1 MGLKIYGSPW
11 QPDFSQSAFS
21 LQRGDQLRNKWEWP
35 SHTHTH
41 LFNNQSFKVYICFF
55 AKVVEDS
62 WGCPSVSLPRPSS
75 WGWRPLQWL
84 GGESRWQKVKVA
96 ECKRLSFFLM
106 RKNMAWGEEQRL
118 WKEFFATSSKFSVS
132 VIWLWRI
139 AFIFF
144 LAGCED
150 LLKIVTKVVQPKL
163 HIFGLIYEGG
173 KFWNYKIA
181 SSLLYGFSLHGTL
194 VPQRQGVIC
203 WLSDS

>member
-35 SHTHTH
+35 SHTH

-75 WGWRPLQWL
+75 WGWRPLQRL

-96 ECKRLSFFLM
+96 ECDRLSFFLM
-106 RKNMAWGEEQRL
+106 RKNMAWGEEQTL

-150 LLKIVTKVVQPKL
+150 LLNIVTKVVQPKL
-163 HIFGLIYEGG
+163 HIFGHIHEGG
-173 KFWNYKIA
+173 QFCNYKIA
-181 SSLLYGFSLHGTL
+181 SILLHGFL
-194 VPQRQGVIC
+194 LISAFHGP
-203 WLSDS
+203 LAE